1 MANLERKIKL
11 TDGCSK
17 CVTYSGWGGHLKV
30 HGLKD
35 EVGGGRELND
45 LPTHQTKLR
54 RERGRRRE
62 GGGGREEEERGRR
75 RREGEEGGRR
85 EGGGE

>member
-1 MANLERKIKL
+1 M
-11 TDGCSK
+11 CH
-17 CVTYSGWGGHLKV
+17 TYSGWGGHLEV

-54 RERGRRRE
+54 RRRE
-62 GGGGREEEERGRR
+62 GGGGREEERGRKEEKG
-75 RREGEEGGRR
+75 REEERGRR
-85 EGGGE
+85 EGGRGGREREETRG